1 MNKFKILLSFSFII
15 FFSGASFAEVAPSDV
30 VADEYGAVTASLT
43 GIAGDPVN
51 GRKVFMNRKQGN
63 CLA

>member
-30 VADEYGAVTASLT
+30 VADEYGAVTLSLT
-43 GIAGDPVN
+43 GVSGDPVN
-51 GRKVFMNRKQGN
+51 GRKVFMNRKQK
-63 CLA
+63 